1 MTSFG
6 DVIIPADASKHS
18 GDIRRRHNSSSNN
31 LLDARGKSL
40 SSAAHVGYE
49 FNGENNLLASDKGQ
63 FSIGLSSTVK
73 EMMRRCL
80 SCLSVCMSV
89 CLSVCQST
97 GHKSQSY
104 RRISMNL
111 SPFPLHSREI
121 QSPPHQHHHHHH
133 HHHHHFHLLN
143 GMTERKPIHV
153 DKQYRRNRV
162 TSANNSFYTSCV

>member
-1 MTSFG
+1 MKSAARYASLLILMTSFG

-80 SCLSVCMSV
+80 SCLSVCMYV
-89 CLSVCQST
+89 CLSV
-97 GHKSQSY
+97 SQLD
-104 RRISMNL
+104 IN
-111 SPFPLHSREI
+111 
-121 QSPPHQHHHHHH
+121 
-133 HHHHHFHLLN
+133 
-143 GMTERKPIHV
+143 RKVI
-153 DKQYRRNRV
+153 DGFR
-162 TSANNSFYTSCV
+162 